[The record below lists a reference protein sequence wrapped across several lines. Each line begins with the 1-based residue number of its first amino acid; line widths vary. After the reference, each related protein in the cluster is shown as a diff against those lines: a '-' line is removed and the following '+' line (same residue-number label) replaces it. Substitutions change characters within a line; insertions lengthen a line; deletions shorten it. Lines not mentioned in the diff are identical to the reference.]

1 MQTANQFQTLTLGAG
16 SYSQVVPQ
24 REQGAAWVEV
34 SKYHP
39 ESAYKTPA
47 VMFYTHFADIHIQG
61 QVTVC

>member
-24 REQGAAWVEV
+24 REQGAP
-34 SKYHP
+34 HP